1 MAEPIDEIHRAR
13 KESGARPIE
22 ADDVRPGGD
31 PLTSQG
37 WPDPDAERAQPGDVL
52 GIEREGET
60 TSLGETR
67 EDEDKRRRDA
77 VKEVRDQA
85 ADRAKRHP

>member
-13 KESGARPIE
+13 KESGAKPIE
-22 ADDVRPGGD
+22 ADDIRPHGD
-31 PLTSQG
+31 PLKSET

-77 VKEVRDQA
+77 LREAREQA
-85 ADRAKRHP
+85 ADQAKRHQ